1 MKKALFML
9 GIQENEKRKKIIL
22 KDPQYSRLRK
32 QGLVEPKKVWILE
45 FCFNKFQKLCKAD
58 PRLQVSELFIL

>member
-9 GIQENEKRKKIIL
+9 GIQENEKRKKIFL

-45 FCFNKFQKLCKAD
+45 FGFKKL
-58 PRLQVSELFIL
+58 